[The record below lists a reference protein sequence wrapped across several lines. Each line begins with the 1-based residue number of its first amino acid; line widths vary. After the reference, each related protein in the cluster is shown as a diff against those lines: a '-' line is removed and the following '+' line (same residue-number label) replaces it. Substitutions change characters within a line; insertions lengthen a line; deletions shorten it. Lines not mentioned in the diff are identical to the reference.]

1 MLNWGMTCILRD
13 VTGSWKFTKTKKRG
27 KEDFEWAGDNRI
39 SYALNADM
47 SVRNALLEEM
57 QAKGIDNVYIL
68 EPEGNVAGIRVWPKE
83 HLPSRRLLETV
94 ETMAGYLRKIA

>member
-1 MLNWGMTCILRD
+1 MYTERRD
-13 VTGSWKFTKTKKRG
+13 PQLEVHQNQETG
-27 KEDFEWAGDNRI
+27 KEDSEWAGDNRI

-57 QAKGIDNVYIL
+57 QAKGIDNAYIL
-68 EPEGNVAGIRVWPKE
+68 EPEGNVAGIRMWPKE
-83 HLPSRRLLETV
+83 HLPSRRLPETV